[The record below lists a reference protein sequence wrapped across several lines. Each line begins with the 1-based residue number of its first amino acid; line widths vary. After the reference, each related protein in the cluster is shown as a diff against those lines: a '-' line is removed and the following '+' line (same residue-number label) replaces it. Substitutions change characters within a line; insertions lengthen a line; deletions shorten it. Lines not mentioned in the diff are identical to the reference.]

1 MDDLIRIATTKAFY
15 DRVETRFG
23 RGKEAERWLRH
34 AIKEGLDEIEFIW
47 DESLIEG
54 IANVLIGI
62 SVDTSD
68 RTMESMI
75 KRLIEKM
82 GYRESEKMANR
93 LTQSA
98 LQLEESNKW
107 FT

>member
-1 MDDLIRIATTKAFY
+1 MDDLIRIATAKATY

-23 RGKEAERWLRH
+23 RGKEAEQWLRQ
-34 AIKEGLDEIEFIW
+34 AIREGLDEIEFIW
-47 DESLIEG
+47 DENLIEG
-54 IANVLIGI
+54 IANVVMGI

-68 RTMESMI
+68 EIMQLMI
-75 KRLIEKM
+75 KRLVEQM
-82 GYRESEKMANR
+82 GYRESESMANT

-107 FT
+107 FS